1 MTPEDIAKLPYR
13 RNVGVM
19 MINSDGAVFVG
30 QRADRYKDAWQMPQ
44 GGIDEGEDP
53 RTAALRELE
62 EETGV
67 LPSLVEI
74 IAESEGWLP
83 YDLPHD
89 VVPSFWGGRYRGQE
103 QKWYLMRFLGSDDQ
117 VRIDTEHPEFSAW
130 CWQPVEHLVEKIVPF
145 KREVYARVVE
155 EFERYL

>member
-1 MTPEDIAKLPYR
+1 MDPGETIPE
-13 RNVGVM
+13 
-19 MINSDGAVFVG
+19 
-30 QRADRYKDAWQMPQ
+30 
-44 GGIDEGEDP
+44 
-53 RTAALRELE
+53 AAIREVW

-67 LPSLVEI
+67 TSDLVEI
-74 IAESEGWLP
+74 IGESELWLP
-83 YDLPHD
+83 YDLPIEL
-89 VVPSFWGGRYRGQE
+89 VPNIWKGRFRGQE

-117 VRIDTEHPEFSAW
+117 VRIDTEQPEFSAW